1 MLEKGTGME
10 STPALFAGT
19 VFALFGAALLV
30 WAGARTAG
38 RAPVT
43 RGDSPAGAVLTVLF
57 GAVSLVVGVWCLLQ
71 V

>member
-1 MLEKGTGME
+1 ME
-10 STPALFAGT
+10 STPALFAGM

-43 RGDSPAGAVLTVLF
+43 GGGSPAGAVLTVLF
-57 GAVSLVVGVWCLLQ
+57 GAASLLAGVWCLVQ